1 MRWSE
6 IVTAVRPPLVT
17 VLMPVFNAERYL
29 DAAIRGILAQT
40 FADFE
45 FVIVNDGSTDS
56 SPAILRK
63 WEASD
68 RRIRLVSRPNTGIVQ
83 ALNDGLALARG
94 MYLARMDADDLALPN
109 RLERQVEYLTNHPDC
124 VLVGCAITAIDPS
137 GRELMECGPDSPG
150 PLGMPAC
157 PVSRLL
163 NAGAFLLHPA
173 IMAVTT
179 EVRAIGGYRK
189 EYEWIE
195 DSDLYLR
202 LARRGRLHCLPEVLL
217 KYRLHLASVSRTRT
231 RQQAHLRIRLARE
244 LLAERG
250 LPDAEVT
257 AVEERIARDQLH
269 EPTRAESE
277 TETLRT
283 WSWLAL
289 QSGWRVTAVRLAL
302 AALRRRPLHGPC
314 WWTLLNAVIGTTATH
329 RLLMAVQRWKGR
341 MQSSAPATA
350 PLRS

>member
-1 MRWSE
+1 MP
-6 IVTAVRPPLVT
+6 AVCPPPLVS

-45 FVIVNDGSTDS
+45 FVIVNDGSTDRS
-56 SPAILRK
+56 LAILRK
-63 WEASD
+63 WEAAD
-68 RRIRLVSRPNTGIVQ
+68 PRVRVLSRPNTGIVQ

-94 MYLARMDADDLALPN
+94 TYLARMDADDLALPN
-109 RLERQVEYLTNHPDC
+109 RLERQVAYLTNHPDC
-124 VLVGCAITAIDPS
+124 VLVGSAITAIDPW

-150 PLGMPAC
+150 PLGVPAC
-157 PVSRLL
+157 PVSRVLD
-163 NAGAFLLHPA
+163 AGTFLLHPA
-173 IMAVTT
+173 VMAVTA

-202 LARRGRLHCLPEVLL
+202 LARRGRLHCLPEILL

-231 RQQAHLRIRLARE
+231 RQQARLRIRLARE

-250 LPDAEVT
+250 LPDTEVI
-257 AVEERIARDQLH
+257 AVEERMARDQLH
-269 EPTRAESE
+269 EPTRVECE

-289 QSGWRVTAVRLAL
+289 QSGRRGTAVRLAL
-302 AALRRRPLHGPC
+302 TALRRRPLHGPG
-314 WWTLLNAVIGTTATH
+314 WWTLLNAVIGTAATQ
-329 RLLMAVQRWKGR
+329 RLLMAFHRWKR
-341 MQSSAPATA
+341 RRHPSDSATV